1 MRVTITEFRRNLFK
15 LVDRV
20 IAGETVEFVY
30 RDSRIQLI
38 VPENPVSKLDR
49 LTPRAIV
56 NSNLTEE
63 EHQATD
69 RKLREDI
76 QAELEK
82 DWAEI

>member
-1 MRVTITEFRRNLFK
+1 
-15 LVDRV
+15 VDRV

>member
-1 MRVTITEFRRNLFK
+1 MRVTITELRRNLFK
-15 LVDRV
+15 LVDKV
-20 IAGETVEFVY
+20 LAGDTVEFVY
-30 RDSRIQLI
+30 RNSRIQLI

-49 LTPRAIV
+49 LTPRQVV
-56 NSNLTEE
+56 NSKLTEK
-63 EHQATD
+63 EHQAAE